1 MAYPPSGNNIG
12 YKRTGQRGLPA
23 AKEAIAVPDIG
34 ALILR
39 TILTYFVVFVIMRLM
54 GKREIGKMSVFDLVI
69 SVMIA
74 EIAVFV
80 IEDTDRHPFHSY
92 IPMLTLMI
100 IQIAISLIIMRFR
113 GLRLMFD
120 GKPTIVIAKGKLD
133 REAMR
138 KQRYNLDD
146 LMLQLRENKVSSI
159 GDVEFAILETS
170 GKLSIIKKE
179 AQPKLTRPV
188 TYATFAN
195 QLDDHRADSER
206 ESIFPPKFR
215 FEMLPIPLIMD
226 GKVQDENL
234 EKLGKN
240 RFWLKNEL
248 QQKGSAEFKEVF
260 LCTIDHNGKL
270 FIDYAKKP
278 NG

>member
-1 MAYPPSGNNIG
+1 M
-12 YKRTGQRGLPA
+12 
-23 AKEAIAVPDIG
+23 PDIG

-39 TILTYFVVFVIMRLM
+39 TILTYFVVFLIMRLM

-100 IQIAISLIIMRFR
+100 IQIGISLIIMRFR

-188 TYATFAN
+188 TYASFAN

-226 GKVQDENL
+226 GKVQDGNL

-270 FIDYAKKP
+270 FVDYAKKP

>member
-1 MAYPPSGNNIG
+1 M
-12 YKRTGQRGLPA
+12 Q
-23 AKEAIAVPDIG
+23 DIG

-39 TILTYFVVFVIMRLM
+39 TILTYFVVFFVMRMM
-54 GKREIGKMSVFDLVI
+54 GKREIGKLSVFDLVI

-92 IPMLTLMI
+92 VPMVTLMI
-100 IQIAISLIIMRFR
+100 IQIGISLIIMRFR
-113 GLRLMFD
+113 GLRMMFD
-120 GKPTIVIAKGKLD
+120 GKPTIVIAKGKLN

-146 LMLQLRENKVSSI
+146 LMLQLRENKIASI

-170 GKLSIIKKE
+170 GKLSVIKKE
-179 AQPKLTRPV
+179 TPIRLSRPA
-188 TYATFAN
+188 TYASYASL
-195 QLDDHRADSER
+195 LDDHRIDE
-206 ESIFPPKFR
+206 EKEPIFPPKFR

-226 GKVQDENL
+226 GKVQDDNL

-270 FIDYAKKP
+270 FIDYARKP
-278 NG
+278 NGQS

>member
-1 MAYPPSGNNIG
+1 M
-12 YKRTGQRGLPA
+12 
-23 AKEAIAVPDIG
+23 PDIG

-39 TILTYFVVFVIMRLM
+39 TILTYFVVLVIMRLM

-80 IEDTDRHPFHSY
+80 IEDTDRHAFHSY
-92 IPMLTLMI
+92 IPMLTLMM
-100 IQIAISLIIMRFR
+100 IQISISLVIMRFR
-113 GLRLMFD
+113 GLRLMFE
-120 GKPTIVIAKGKLD
+120 GKPTIVIAKGKLN

-146 LMLQLRENKVSSI
+146 LMLQLRENKIMTVA
-159 GDVEFAILETS
+159 DVEFAILESS
-170 GKLSIIKKE
+170 GKLSVIKKE
-179 AQPKLTRPV
+179 TPPKQTGRAA
-188 TYATFAN
+188 YASAAN

-248 QQKGSAEFKEVF
+248 QQRGSAEFKEVF
-260 LCTIDHNGKL
+260 LCTIDHNGRL
-270 FIDYAKKP
+270 FIDYARKP